1 MKFVDVLGTRYFI
14 RMDVPAEDMPDD
26 ADGCID
32 TTTHTIK
39 IAEMVPDRNSV
50 QNMEAYKNK
59 VLRHEIIHA
68 FFYESGLWNSSGGSE
83 CWGMDEQIT
92 DWIAIQSPK
101 IFHAFKEAGCI

>member
-14 RMDVPAEDMPDD
+14 RMDVSAEDMPED

-32 TTTHTIK
+32 CTAHTIK
-39 IAEMVPDRNSV
+39 IAEMIPDRNSV
-50 QNMEAYKNK
+50 ENLEAYKKK

-68 FFYESGLWNSSGGSE
+68 FFYESGIWNSSSSVE

-92 DWIAIQSPK
+92 DWMAIQSPK
-101 IFHAFKEAGCI
+101 IFHAFKEVGCL